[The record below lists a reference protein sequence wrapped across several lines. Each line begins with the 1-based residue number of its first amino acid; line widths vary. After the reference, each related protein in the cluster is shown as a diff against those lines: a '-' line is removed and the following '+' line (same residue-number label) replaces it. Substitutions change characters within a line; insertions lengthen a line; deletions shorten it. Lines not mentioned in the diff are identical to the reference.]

1 MERARSWSQQPNSG
15 PSRRVKPRTRRTSF
29 PEGVIEVT
37 DSEDEQPNEPRPAKL
52 QKIAHIFSTETID
65 LTGHPPKHFDDEE
78 TTKAPLDD
86 KGKEKAFTDLT
97 NDQDI
102 QRYHAS
108 PTRLGSPASEEVVK
122 EAPIDLYLSQ
132 VLEVIPDVQPDHAR
146 ALLFQYYPS
155 YRTDVVAAVLHCL
168 FEQPYPRIERNK
180 CKRKREDDGSV
191 DETGSA
197 ALKNYGSRD
206 RPFEGG
212 EHYAEIALNQLMTDF
227 PRIPLPHIRQT
238 LHTNNF
244 LFAPTHLA
252 LREQLTWNPPPF
264 ALKKTSSKLSG
275 KGKFHDAEFEREHT
289 WLVEALKDKATK
301 DHSPSN
307 GEGESDGICGDGI
320 ECGCCFD
327 TYDFD
332 KMVQCPDAHL
342 FCKGC
347 ITSYAE
353 NQLGQHNP
361 NIVCMDQSGCK
372 LAFTDAEL
380 KRFLPAKLLELYE
393 RFKQAKEIEAAELD
407 GLEECPF
414 CEYKAVIDNP
424 DEKLFRCEREDCG
437 AVSCRACK
445 KADHLPKSCKE
456 AEEDT
461 GLNARHKV
469 EEAMTE
475 ALMRNC
481 PRCKKAFIKESGCN
495 KMTCPNCHT
504 LSCYICRQI
513 IKGYDHFDQRHPAN
527 MNGQPS
533 TSKQK
538 CQLWDPV
545 EQRHNQEVAAAR
557 ERAIK
562 EVENANP
569 EIDKNQLEVELPKAV
584 PAANNARVGQ
594 VPLERVGRLDQLRN
608 LIQRMPGAAVAV
620 GGVAELRPE
629 GAMLMPQP
637 PGALHPDLHQG
648 AQKIPGRGLMPRVLR
663 DRIREAQEAR
673 RAAIAAQR
681 ETTLQRNE
689 EARRRVME
697 RQERVRRQFEAQRQ
711 QAQARHEQ
719 DHRLELAL
727 QVQPHHRF
735 EGRQQQQTPAQGHA
749 PQQYQCQTQET
760 LARMQAVDMTLDRIR
775 ADGARAAAQQPALAP
790 CEHCGQIH
798 ALDHLVQG
806 RAPTLGVPP
815 PLMAAPHFPVEL
827 YYGQMVHA
835 SLPVPVVPSTYGL
848 LPGPML
854 PPGTNVQHHFFAP
867 VLGPIP
873 VLQMHVP
880 QASGLATAPARVEH
894 DGQ

>member
-1 MERARSWSQQPNSG
+1 MNRARSWSQQPNPG
-15 PSRRVKPRTRRTSF
+15 PSRRVKPRTRSSF
-29 PEGVIEVT
+29 PEGIIEIT
-37 DSEDEQPNEPRPAKL
+37 DSEDEQPNEHRPAKL
-52 QKIAHIFSTETID
+52 QKIAHISSTETID

-78 TTKAPLDD
+78 ITKAPLDAIQG
-86 KGKEKAFTDLT
+86 KEKEKAFIDLT

-102 QRYHAS
+102 QRGHTN

-122 EAPIDLYLSQ
+122 ETPMDLYLSQ

-146 ALLFQYYPS
+146 ALLFQYHPS
-155 YRTDVVAAVLHCL
+155 HGTDVVAAVLHYL

-180 CKRKREDDGSV
+180 GKRKREDDGSV
-191 DETGSA
+191 ETGNA

-212 EHYAEIALNQLMTDF
+212 DHYAEIALNQLMTDF
-227 PRIPLPHIRQT
+227 PRIPLLHIRQT
-238 LHTNNF
+238 LHTNN
-244 LFAPTHLA
+244 LLYAPTHLA
-252 LREQLTWNPPPF
+252 LREQLTRNPPLF

-275 KGKFHDAEFEREHT
+275 KGKFYDAEFEREHT
-289 WLVEALKDKATK
+289 WLVETLKDDATK

-307 GEGESDGICGDGI
+307 GEDESDGICGDGI

-342 FCKGC
+342 FCKDC

-393 RFKQAKEIEAAELD
+393 RIKQAKEIEAAELD

-481 PRCKKAFIKESGCN
+481 PTCKKAFIKEFGCN
-495 KMTCPNCHT
+495 KMTCPNCRT

-527 MNGQPS
+527 TNGQPS

-562 EVENANP
+562 EVESANP

-594 VPLERVGRLDQLRN
+594 LPLERMARLDQLRN
-608 LIQRMPGAAVAV
+608 LIQRMPVAGVGV
-620 GGVAELRPE
+620 GGVAKLRPG
-629 GAMLMPQP
+629 GAVIMPHP
-637 PGALHPDLHQG
+637 PGALHPDPDRG
-648 AQKIPGRGLMPRVLR
+648 AQKAPRRGLVLRVMR

-673 RAAIAAQR
+673 TAAIAAQR
-681 ETTLQRNE
+681 ETTLQ
-689 EARRRVME
+689 
-697 RQERVRRQFEAQRQ
+697 
-711 QAQARHEQ
+711 
-719 DHRLELAL
+719 
-727 QVQPHHRF
+727 
-735 EGRQQQQTPAQGHA
+735 
-749 PQQYQCQTQET
+749 
-760 LARMQAVDMTLDRIR
+760 
-775 ADGARAAAQQPALAP
+775 
-790 CEHCGQIH
+790 
-798 ALDHLVQG
+798 
-806 RAPTLGVPP
+806 
-815 PLMAAPHFPVEL
+815 
-827 YYGQMVHA
+827 
-835 SLPVPVVPSTYGL
+835 
-848 LPGPML
+848 
-854 PPGTNVQHHFFAP
+854 
-867 VLGPIP
+867 
-873 VLQMHVP
+873 
-880 QASGLATAPARVEH
+880 
-894 DGQ
+894 

>member
-1 MERARSWSQQPNSG
+1 MNRARSWSQQSYSG
-15 PSRRVKPRTRRTSF
+15 PSRRVKPRTRTSVR
-29 PEGVIEVT
+29 EGVIEIT
-37 DSEDEQPNEPRPAKL
+37 DSEDEQPNEHRPAKL
-52 QKIAHIFSTETID
+52 QKITHISSAETID

-78 TTKAPLDD
+78 ITKAPLDAIRD

-102 QRYHAS
+102 QRDHTT

-122 EAPIDLYLSQ
+122 EAPMDLYLSQ

-146 ALLFQYYPS
+146 ALLFQNHLS
-155 YRTDVVAAVLHCL
+155 YGTDVVAAVLHCL
-168 FEQPYPRIERNK
+168 FEQPYPRIQRNK
-180 CKRKREDDGSV
+180 GKRKREDDGSV
-191 DETGSA
+191 DEA
-197 ALKNYGSRD
+197 ENAVLKNYGSRD

-212 EHYAEIALNQLMTDF
+212 DHYVEIALNQLMTDF

-238 LHTNNF
+238 LHTNNS
-244 LFAPTHLA
+244 LYAPTHLA

-289 WLVEALKDKATK
+289 WLVETLKDKATK

-307 GEGESDGICGDGI
+307 GEDERGGICEDGI

-361 NIVCMDQSGCK
+361 NIICMDQSGCK
-372 LAFTDAEL
+372 LAFADAEL

-393 RFKQAKEIEAAELD
+393 RIKQAKEIEAAELD

-495 KMTCPNCHT
+495 KMTCPNCRT

-527 MNGQPS
+527 TNGQSS

-562 EVENANP
+562 EVESANP

-594 VPLERVGRLDQLRN
+594 PPLERMARLDQLRN
-608 LIQRMPGAAVAV
+608 LIQRMPGAAVAD
-620 GGVAELRPE
+620 GGVAELRPG
-629 GAMLMPQP
+629 GAVIMPHP
-637 PGALHPDLHQG
+637 PGALHPDPHRG
-648 AQKIPGRGLMPRVLR
+648 APGRGLAPRVVR
-663 DRIREAQEAR
+663 DRIREAQEVRTAAVAAR
-673 RAAIAAQR
+673 R

-711 QAQARHEQ
+711 QAQVRHEQ
-719 DHRLELAL
+719 EHRLEVAL
-727 QVQPHHRF
+727 QVQPHHLF
-735 EGRQQQQTPAQGHA
+735 EGRQQQQIPAQGHA
-749 PQQYQCQTQET
+749 SQQYQAQAQGI
-760 LARMQAVDMTLDRIR
+760 LARMQAVDMTLNRVC
-775 ADGARAAAQQPALAP
+775 AGGARAAAQQPALAP

-806 RAPTLGVPP
+806 HAPSLGAPP
-815 PLMAAPHFPVEL
+815 LLMAAPHFPVAL
-827 YYGQMVHA
+827 YHGQMMHA
-835 SLPVPVVPSTYGL
+835 PLPVPVVPPAYNHI
-848 LPGPML
+848 PGPMF
-854 PPGTNVQHHFFAP
+854 PPGTNVQHHVFAP

-873 VLQMHVP
+873 VLQLHVP
-880 QASGLATAPARVEH
+880 QASGVATTRARVEH